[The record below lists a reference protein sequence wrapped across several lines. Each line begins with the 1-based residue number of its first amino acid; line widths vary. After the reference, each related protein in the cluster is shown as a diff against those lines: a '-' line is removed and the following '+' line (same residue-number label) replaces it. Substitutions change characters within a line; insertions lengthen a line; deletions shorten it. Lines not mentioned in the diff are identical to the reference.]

1 MKARILNNFSLKLLS
16 VAVAIVIWLIIVNYD
31 NPNTTRT
38 ISGIPVELKGVETLQ
53 ENNQTYTIVGSD
65 TATVRVRCPRK
76 LAQSLRYTDF
86 VATADFSQMYSQTN
100 RVPVTVTCSNPQVT
114 NDQITLVT
122 QSLEVVFEDI
132 NTRQMD
138 VVVKTVGEPAEG
150 YQVGEL
156 TPSPAIV
163 TLTAP
168 QSLLDQI
175 GSVGVTVDVTSVS
188 QSFSQIEALEF
199 YNAGGNLIDNASL
212 VNLTVSYSD
221 INVVVEILNI
231 KNVSI
236 DSTVTGQEAV
246 ARGYRFS
253 GIQMTPATV
262 KISGRRSVLA
272 DVTTL
277 ALPEGEL
284 DVSGASAT
292 IEKTYQL
299 SDLVLP
305 DGVSLV
311 DSPETELKV
320 SLVIEKMGQKTFDL
334 DLSRL
339 SLTGLDEDLEVADE
353 SAVASVT
360 VEGLDSDLEALD
372 ISEIS
377 GRVVLTG
384 LEAGTHSLAV
394 DVVVPTGFSVVGEP
408 KIRLQLRE
416 KTKAADTEET
426 AENNSGGLSPTADS
440 GEE

>member
-16 VAVAIVIWLIIVNYD
+16 VVVAIVVWVIIVNYD

-86 VATADFSQMYSQTN
+86 EATADFSQMYTQTN

-188 QSFSQIEALEF
+188 QSFSQIETLEF

-277 ALPEGEL
+277 SLPEGEL

-320 SLVIEKMGQKTFDL
+320 SMVIEKMGTKTFDL

-339 SLTGLDEDLEVADE
+339 SLTGLDEGLEVTDE

-377 GRVVLTG
+377 GHVVLTG
-384 LEAGTHSLAV
+384 LGAGTHNLAV
-394 DVVVPTGFSVVGEP
+394 EVTVPSGFAVVGEP
-408 KIRLQLRE
+408 KIRLQLGE

-426 AENNSGGLSPTADS
+426 EETNSGGLSPTADS